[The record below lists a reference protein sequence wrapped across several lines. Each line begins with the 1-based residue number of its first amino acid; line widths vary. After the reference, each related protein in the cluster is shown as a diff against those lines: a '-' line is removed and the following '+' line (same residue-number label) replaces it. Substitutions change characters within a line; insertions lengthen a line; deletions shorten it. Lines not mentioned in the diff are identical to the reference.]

1 MSTAGDILFALKCLK
16 SHQDRRGKEGNT
28 FLHVI
33 DDVKS
38 DISPYL
44 SIEDEDRRRDWLT
57 IITRSRS
64 SFDISGREFIRLV
77 NAACIAS

>member
-1 MSTAGDILFALKCLK
+1 M
-16 SHQDRRGKEGNT
+16 
-28 FLHVI
+28 I

-38 DISPYL
+38 DVSPYL
-44 SIEDEDRRRDWLT
+44 SIEDEERTWDLLT

-77 NAACIAS
+77 SAACIAS